1 MADAVAQL
9 AELSRHL
16 QAGDVDALRTALA
29 DDYYGCAAAPGDPSA
44 AERIAEL
51 AAAVKAAAPDLSA
64 SLDDPTPND
73 DGTVGATLTVR
84 GTHEHDLWGRPGTGE
99 AFEWS
104 APVTF
109 RPSPDAASDRF
120 AIRFDGVEG
129 PDRVAALRRLHLVN
143 PPDEMDQPNH
153 FPVVLPEF
161 LVRLVYTGEAGDRA
175 CSHLDLIQ
183 VTEPTADACQECAP
197 GEIYPA
203 LRMCLVCGFVGCC
216 DAAKGRHMAKHYDAT
231 GHPIFRSIH
240 GDDGWIWCYADDA
253 FFGRA
258 TLARYAPRA

>member
-1 MADAVAQL
+1 MSDAGTQL
-9 AELSRHL
+9 SELSQRL
-16 QAGDVDALRTALA
+16 QAGDFDALRDALA
-29 DDYYGCAAAPGDPSA
+29 DEYYGCAAAPGDPSA
-44 AERIAEL
+44 SDRITEL
-51 AAAVKAAAPDLSA
+51 VAAVKAAVPDLTA
-64 SLDDPTPND
+64 SIDDLAAND

-109 RPSPDAASDRF
+109 RSSPDATSDRF
-120 AIRFDGVEG
+120 AFRFDDL
-129 PDRVAALRRLHLVN
+129 PTPNRVAALRLLHLVN
-143 PPDEMDQPNH
+143 ALDEMDQPNH

-175 CSHLDLIQ
+175 CTHLDLIQ
-183 VTEPTADACQECAP
+183 VTEPTTDVCQDCAP

-203 LRMCLVCGFVGCC
+203 LRMCLVCGYVGCC
-216 DAAKGRHMAKHYDAT
+216 DAAKGRHMAKHSEAT

-240 GDDGWIWCYADDA
+240 GDEGWIWCYADDA

-258 TLARYAPRA
+258 TLARYAPKT